1 MNLLWIILGIIL
13 ILLVFKWRS
22 MNKPSNFAKNV
33 AIAQLK
39 AYKEA
44 QLKNPDGTKEELII
58 GAISSW
64 PNINKYYPESIIIDD
79 ARNEKSYQFSVCKIV
94 ELEYEHRIGDFPPL
108 EVSMLMHREVNAIIP
123 KDL

>member
-13 ILLVFKWRS
+13 ILLIFKWRS

-58 GAISSW
+58 AAISSW

-79 ARNEKSYQFSVCKIV
+79 ARNESYQFCVCKIV
-94 ELEYEHRIGDFPPL
+94 DLEYEHRIGDFAPL
-108 EVSMLMHREVNAIIP
+108 DEATLMYREVNAIIP